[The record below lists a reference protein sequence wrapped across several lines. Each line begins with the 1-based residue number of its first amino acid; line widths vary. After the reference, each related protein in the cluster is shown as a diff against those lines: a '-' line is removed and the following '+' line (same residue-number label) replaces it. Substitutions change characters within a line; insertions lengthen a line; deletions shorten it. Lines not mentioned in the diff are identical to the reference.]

1 MQEQKRPEA
10 VEQESQMNQLQA
22 QLMPLKGVDT
32 ELDDVL
38 RVSAKLKMIDIKH
51 KDDTK
56 DILQDDR
63 YKEGYKRGQVEDA
76 RAANEEAVDALVG
89 EFKATVTAKS
99 DELEAKLKPAS
110 AANLEPPLMLVMESD
125 RQLWIQQAEMKAHL
139 AELVR
144 LERLRVH
151 KDDIDGLQAV
161 ELVSEYEQA
170 IKEADIAFCEAV
182 ERFGQRR
189 LKKLVSGGDRS
200 AAESIRRLAELM
212 AQRADAN
219 LTPVQRKAKS
229 DIEKLKSINSKFH
242 EMAHLTKQYTL
253 RRSP

>member
-32 ELDDVL
+32 ELDEVL
-38 RVSAKLKMIDIKH
+38 RVSDKLKMIDIKH

-76 RAANEEAVDALVG
+76 RVANEEAVDALVG

-99 DELEAKLKPAS
+99 DELEAKLKS
-110 AANLEPPLMLVMESD
+110 VSVANLEPPLMLVMESD
-125 RQLWIQQAEMKAHL
+125 RQLWIQQAEMKEQL
-139 AELVR
+139 SELVR
-144 LERLRVH
+144 LERLRIH

-182 ERFGQRR
+182 ERFGRRR
-189 LKKLVSGGDRS
+189 LKKLASGGDRS
-200 AAESIRRLAELM
+200 AAENIGRLGELM

-219 LTPVQRKAKS
+219 LTPLQRKAKT
-229 DIEKLKSINSKFH
+229 DIEKLKNINGKFF
-242 EMAHLTKQYTL
+242 EMVHLMKQYTL

>member
-1 MQEQKRPEA
+1 MQEQKLP
-10 VEQESQMNQLQA
+10 LQ
-22 QLMPLKGVDT
+22 PVDT
-32 ELDDVL
+32 ELDEVL
-38 RVSAKLKMIDIKH
+38 RLSDKLKMIDVRH
-51 KDDTK
+51 KDDSK
-56 DILQDDR
+56 NIMQDDR
-63 YKEGYKRGQVEDA
+63 YNEGFKRDKVEDV
-76 RAANEEAVDALVG
+76 RLENEEAVNALVA
-89 EFKATVTAKS
+89 EFQATVAAKS
-99 DELEAKLKPAS
+99 EELESKLKPVP
-110 AANLEPPLMLVMESD
+110 AANLEPPAMLVMGSEK
-125 RQLWIQQAEMKAHL
+125 QLWIQQAEMKAHL

-144 LERLRVH
+144 LERLRMH

-182 ERFGQRR
+182 ERFGLRR
-189 LKKLVSGGDRS
+189 LKKLAGGGDRS
-200 AAESIRRLAELM
+200 AAENIGPLTKLM
-212 AQRADAN
+212 AQRADAS